1 MGLIVF
7 IGKSGFADINKLNT
21 IPTARESYRELSG
34 TLQSLDLQRSLHFP
48 SAVTYT
54 IYMYTVLRVFFFN
67 SVNLVVRRKT
77 TSRNVSQ

>member
-1 MGLIVF
+1 MF
-7 IGKSGFADINKLNT
+7 IGKSGFADNKLNT
-21 IPTARESYRELSG
+21 IPTARKRYRKLSG

-54 IYMYTVLRVFFFN
+54 IYIYTVLEVFFFSY
-67 SVNLVVRRKT
+67 SVNLVRRKT